1 MRCTHCNHML
11 PTHNHDEIWF
21 DLCEHCG
28 MALLDFG
35 SQRPRLYV
43 QLEQQL
49 ARWQQRV
56 ASRQTQVSS

>member
-1 MRCTHCNHML
+1 ML
-11 PTHNHDEIWF
+11 PTHTHDEIWF